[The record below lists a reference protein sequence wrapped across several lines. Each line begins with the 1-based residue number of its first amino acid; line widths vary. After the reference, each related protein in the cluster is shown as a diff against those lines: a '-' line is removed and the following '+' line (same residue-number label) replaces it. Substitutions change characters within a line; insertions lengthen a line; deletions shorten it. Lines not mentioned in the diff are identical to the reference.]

1 MSGFAFPNEL
11 EPAALIGL
19 TNFVRGSASKAET
32 EPKRSAT
39 PPSRRLTARAFVV
52 LVARLVFF
60 YINWLS
66 LVIEP
71 QCSIKRSQILTM
83 RRYRRVRN
91 GIDRRPSTIAET
103 WNARTALRACG
114 RQNPEAGGVL
124 KLVGGRR
131 RHEVSAMQLWHVK
144 SARLDKGTIEI
155 LLSSRID
162 TLM

>member
-1 MSGFAFPNEL
+1 MSGFAFPKVL
-11 EPAALIGL
+11 EPAAVIGL

-32 EPKRSAT
+32 EPKRSAA

-60 YINWLS
+60 YFNWLS

-71 QCSIKRSQILTM
+71 QCSIKRSQILAM
-83 RRYRRVRN
+83 RRYWRVRN
-91 GIDRRPSTIAET
+91 GIDRRPSTVAET
-103 WNARTALRACG
+103 WNARTALRICG

-124 KLVGGRR
+124 KLVGRR